1 MPETYN
7 LSAALTIFEDHLP
20 DIRKAC
26 VENIKWHEAR
36 HSPYAQLTEQTPIST
51 DTIRQHVRWLEL
63 QEKTEHY
70 AHTIRRID
78 GRKQHYKKGIT
89 DEDVVRAK
97 EYPLADLFEGK
108 LFGRKRVYGN
118 CPFHAGGQ
126 EKTPSFYI
134 FPDNRFKCFGC
145 QIHGTPI
152 DYVMLR
158 DNVSFLQAVKTLRGA

>member
-26 VENIKWHEAR
+26 VLNIQALESTPHAQWDVDTEVTVEAI
-36 HSPYAQLTEQTPIST
+36 QL
-51 DTIRQHVRWLEL
+51 HVEWLAVAEYT
-63 QEKTEHY
+63 KPMRTVV
-70 AHTIRRID
+70 RRID

-89 DEDVVRAK
+89 DEDIAMAK

-108 LFGRKRVYGN
+108 LFGRKRLYGN
-118 CPFHAGGQ
+118 CPFHN
-126 EKTPSFYI
+126 ERTPSFYI